1 MQMCSRKV
9 YKNMIQSFLKTM
21 VSCTIN
27 LITKVSIET
36 NLGNVELVFFFYLLG
51 MELYYDY
58 NKIILLI
65 QNLMRIC

>member
-1 MQMCSRKV
+1 MCSWKV

-21 VSCTIN
+21 VSYTIN

-36 NLGNVELVFFFYLLG
+36 NLGNVELAFFFYLQG

>member
-36 NLGNVELVFFFYLLG
+36 NLGNVELAFFFLFTRDGTLL
-51 MELYYDY
+51 
-58 NKIILLI
+58 
-65 QNLMRIC
+65 